1 MKSSQ
6 VLFTTKLPKV
16 SSLGEETLLIYDKI
30 LAKKSKSFRQWM
42 KSFDL
47 SYGVTAGEDLKAVEN
62 FPRHI
67 QDLVKICANTSNRR
81 LTLVVAGG
89 GSVGDFGGF
98 VASIL
103 KRGVGLVHVPSTWLA
118 AIDSAHGGKTALNV
132 AGAKNQIGTFYPA
145 KQTVLVKELL
155 LAQPEE
161 RSFEAFSE
169 LIKIALLEG
178 GSFWKKLRSE
188 KSVTS
193 EMVWRYLPKAID
205 GKMRIVNKDPQEKS
219 GHRHLLNFGHTV
231 GHILEAY
238 YELPHGIAINY
249 GLDFALKWS
258 VSKGLMT
265 AKAES
270 EIRSAPIA
278 AYLLSAERDG
288 LLSTRESV
296 LKKWS
301 QLLLQDK
308 KKNSSR
314 HLRFIFLKKSGHPD
328 IREVSVDEIL
338 MELCR
343 QKEEELHD

>member
-1 MKSSQ
+1 M
-6 VLFTTKLPKV
+6 
-16 SSLGEETLLIYDKI
+16 LIYDKI
-30 LAKKSKSFRQWM
+30 LAKKSKAFRQWM

-47 SYGVTAGEDLKAVEN
+47 SYGVQAGEELKAVEN
-62 FPRHI
+62 FPKHI
-67 QDLVKICANTSNRR
+67 QHLVKLCENTSSRR

-132 AGAKNQIGTFYPA
+132 AGSKNQIGTFYPA
-145 KQTVLVKELL
+145 KQTVLVKDLL

-178 GSFWKKLRSE
+178 GEFWRKLRAE
-188 KSVTS
+188 KEVTS
-193 EMVWRYLPKAID
+193 EMVWRYLPQAIA

-231 GHILEAY
+231 GHVFEAY

-258 VSKGLMT
+258 ARQGILS
-265 AKAES
+265 AKAEE
-270 EIRSAPIA
+270 EIRTAPVS
-278 AYLLSAERDG
+278 AYLLSAERDE
-288 LLSTRESV
+288 LLSARESV
-296 LKKWS
+296 LKKWN

-314 HLRFIFLKKSGHPD
+314 RLRFIFMKKVGQPV
-328 IREVSVDEIL
+328 IKEVSVDEIL

-343 QKEEELHD
+343 QKEDELHD